1 MLNLLSSNYL
11 FDTLEPIAKWISIGV
26 LGTFVFALI
35 FIFFNK
41 KENYTK
47 SEVTKTLGS
56 VAVIYAIV
64 MGIVLVVFEMIKK
77 FSNSYLEENWVSQ
90 NIIPYVFIPVL
101 TTLILT
107 LIGLTTLFII
117 AKKKPALFK
126 KAGLI
131 VFITCGV
138 ALITTIVLIAVFYYK
153 NIVGDGYYTG
163 EYGKLNSPLLYVF
176 AFLLIAVVVATAL
189 IVGRKN
195 KTPFDTRTIAMAGMC
210 TALSFVLSYVKFEA
224 AWIQGGSIT
233 LVSFFPICLF
243 SYVYG
248 MKKGL
253 IVGFIYGLLQAIQDP
268 FIVHPAQF
276 LLDYPI
282 AFSMIAL
289 SGLLTDLNVL
299 SNLPRLKFSLGV
311 ALTGLFRYA
320 SHVLSGTFAFG
331 AYAMDSGA
339 TNFLLYSAVYNTY
352 VFIDIALVVVVGV
365 ILLSSKA
372 FLKETDKLSQ
382 NLKQV

>member
-26 LGTFVFALI
+26 LGTFILALI
-35 FIFFNK
+35 VIFFNK

-47 SEVTKTLGS
+47 AEVTKTLGG
-56 VAVIYAIV
+56 VAVFYAIV
-64 MGIVLVVFEMIKK
+64 MGIVLVVLEMIKK
-77 FSNSYLEENWVSQ
+77 FSGTYLEDNWVSQ

-101 TTLILT
+101 TTLVLT
-107 LIGLTTLFII
+107 LIGLIILFIV

-126 KAGLI
+126 KVGLT
-131 VFITCGV
+131 VFIVCAI
-138 ALITTIVLIAVFYYK
+138 ALITTVILIAVFYSK

-163 EYGKLNSPLLYVF
+163 DYGKLNSPLLYIF
-176 AFLLIAVVVATAL
+176 AFILVAVVVSVAF
-189 IVGRKN
+189 IVGRKD
-195 KTPFDTRTIAMAGMC
+195 KTPFDTRTIAMAGIC

-243 SYVYG
+243 SYIYG

-253 IVGFIYGLLQAIQDP
+253 IVGCIYGLLQAIQDP

-299 SNLPRLKFSLGV
+299 NNLPRLKFSLGV
-311 ALTGLFRYA
+311 VLTGLFRYIA
-320 SHVLSGTFAFG
+320 HTLSGVFAFG

-352 VFIDIALVVVVGV
+352 VFIDIALVVVVGL

-372 FLKETDKLSQ
+372 FLKETDKL
-382 NLKQV
+382 KQTAQLN

>member
-1 MLNLLSSNYL
+1 MLNNLMSNYL

-26 LGTFVFALI
+26 LGTFILALLV
-35 FIFFNK
+35 IFFNK
-41 KENYTK
+41 KESYTK
-47 SEVTKTLGS
+47 AEVVKSLGS
-56 VAVIYAIV
+56 VAVLYAIV
-64 MGIVLVVFEMIKK
+64 MGITLVVLEMIKK
-77 FSNSYLEENWVSQ
+77 FSGSYLEDNWVNN

-101 TTLILT
+101 TTLVLS
-107 LIGLTTLFII
+107 LIGLIILFII
-117 AKKKPALFK
+117 AKKNPQLFK
-126 KAGLI
+126 KVGLI
-131 VFITCGV
+131 VLIVCGV
-138 ALITTIVLIAVFYYK
+138 ALITTIILIAVFYSK

-163 EYGKLNSPLLYVF
+163 DYGKLNSPILYVS
-176 AFLLIAVVVATAL
+176 AFVLVALVVATAL

-195 KTPFDTRTIAMAGMC
+195 KTPFDTRTIAMAGIC

-233 LVSFFPICLF
+233 LISFFPICLF

-299 SNLPRLKFSLGV
+299 GNMPRLKFSLGV
-311 ALTGLFRYA
+311 ILTGVFRYVA
-320 SHVLSGTFAFG
+320 HTLSGVFAFG

-339 TNFLLYSAVYNTY
+339 TNFLIYSAVYNTY
-352 VFIDIALVVVVGV
+352 VFIDIALVLVAGFV
-365 ILLSSKA
+365 ILSSKA

-382 NLKQV
+382 SLN

>member
-1 MLNLLSSNYL
+1 
-11 FDTLEPIAKWISIGV
+11 
-26 LGTFVFALI
+26 
-35 FIFFNK
+35 
-41 KENYTK
+41 
-47 SEVTKTLGS
+47 
-56 VAVIYAIV
+56 
-64 MGIVLVVFEMIKK
+64 
-77 FSNSYLEENWVSQ
+77 
-90 NIIPYVFIPVL
+90 
-101 TTLILT
+101 
-107 LIGLTTLFII
+107 
-117 AKKKPALFK
+117 
-126 KAGLI
+126 
-131 VFITCGV
+131 
-138 ALITTIVLIAVFYYK
+138 
-153 NIVGDGYYTG
+153 
-163 EYGKLNSPLLYVF
+163 
-176 AFLLIAVVVATAL
+176 
-189 IVGRKN
+189 
-195 KTPFDTRTIAMAGMC
+195 MAGMC

-372 FLKETDKLSQ
+372 FLK
-382 NLKQV
+382 

>member
-26 LGTFVFALI
+26 LGSFILALLV
-35 FIFFNK
+35 IFFNK

-47 SEVTKTLGS
+47 AEICKTLGS
-56 VAVIYAIV
+56 VAVIYALV
-64 MGIVLVVFEMIKK
+64 MGITLVVLEMIKK
-77 FSNSYLEENWVSQ
+77 FSGSYLQENWVNK

-101 TTLILT
+101 TTLILS

-117 AKKKPALFK
+117 AKKKPELFK
-126 KAGLI
+126 KTALI
-131 VFITCGV
+131 VLIICGIALV
-138 ALITTIVLIAVFYYK
+138 ATIILIAVFYSK

-176 AFLLIAVVVATAL
+176 ALILIAVVVALAL
-189 IVGRKN
+189 IAGRKN
-195 KTPFDTRTIAMAGMC
+195 KTPFDTRTIAMAGIC
-210 TALSFVLSYVKFEA
+210 VALSFVLSYVKFEA

-233 LVSFFPICLF
+233 LISFFPICLF
-243 SYVYG
+243 SYIYG

-253 IVGFIYGLLQAIQDP
+253 IVGFVYGLLQAIQDP

-282 AFSMIAL
+282 AFSMITL

-299 SNLPRLKFSLGV
+299 NNMPRLKFCLG
-311 ALTGLFRYA
+311 ALLTGIFRYIA
-320 SHVLSGTFAFG
+320 HTLSGVFAFG
-331 AYAMDSGA
+331 AYAMDEGA

-352 VFIDIALVVVVGV
+352 VFIDIALVIVAGLV
-365 ILLSSKA
+365 ILSSKA
-372 FLKETDKLSQ
+372 FLKETDKLKHKTTQ
-382 NLKQV
+382 N